1 MKKTEFTIRLGPD
14 DRLRKHHTRSRGKI
28 ISFTVQYETFWKGK
42 WMVVVRYDTAHGFS
56 HRDQYDSRGR
66 AIKTPLFVLNFNQA
80 LTFAEADLKANWQ
93 IYRERFLKGR

>member
-14 DRLRKHHTRSRGKI
+14 DRLRELHSRSRGKI

-42 WMVVVRYDTAHGFS
+42 WSVVVRYDTAHGFS
-56 HRDQYDSRGR
+56 HRDQYDSRGK

-80 LTFAEADLKANWQ
+80 LTFAEADLKANWN
-93 IYRERFLKGR
+93 IYRERFLKG

>member
-1 MKKTEFTIRLGPD
+1 MKRTEFTIRLGPN
-14 DRLRKHHTRSRGKI
+14 DRLREHHARSRGKI

-56 HRDQYDSRGR
+56 HRDQYDNRGR
-66 AIKTPLFVLNFNQA
+66 AIKTPLIAFDFNQA
-80 LTFAEADLKANWQ
+80 LTFAEADLKANWT

>member
-14 DRLRKHHTRSRGKI
+14 DRLRERHTRSRGKI
-28 ISFTVQYETFWKGK
+28 IGFTVQYETFRKGK

-80 LTFAEADLKANWQ
+80 LTFAEADLKANWE
-93 IYRERFLKGR
+93 IYRERFLKG